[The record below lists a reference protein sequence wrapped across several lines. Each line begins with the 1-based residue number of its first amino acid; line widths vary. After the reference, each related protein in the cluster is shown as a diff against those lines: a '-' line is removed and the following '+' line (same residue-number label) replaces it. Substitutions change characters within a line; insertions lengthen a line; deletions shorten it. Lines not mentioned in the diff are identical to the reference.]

1 MGAVATLPKYYEEE
15 IKTFMEVI
23 HGDNDKSFIIVA
35 TKHNLWQQQ
44 AFLGH
49 ERATAHIINLVNSN
63 ISDIYHSNNSFFS
76 HKRGVATLFN
86 LNALYMDIDCHDEN
100 SKLINYNRVHE
111 YLKVVFFNRKI
122 PLPTYLVSSGRG
134 LHIYWKIETAPRQAI
149 YLWKLLQT
157 KIADVLKDI
166 EIFDSRL
173 KVDMTCV
180 NDVARVFRVPNTL
193 NSKSNTLAQIL
204 EVNDV
209 CYTMSEIRD
218 TYYKDLYSDSDRLTK
233 KSSKRKN
240 NVIANKFFNKLNLQQ
255 SRTDDLLLLLEMR
268 QGDMED
274 YRDKFL
280 FIYAWTVVDKR
291 ASEDIFTRELFAVN
305 ELFKDPLPHAEIS
318 YKARHIYKKY
328 KSKVL
333 KKDNPTKFY
342 EYFDVYIFRNDTII
356 KYLDITEQEQKQLK
370 TIIAKRE
377 KYDRN
382 NERRQ
387 SERRN
392 EAGLTKKQQEMKDLK
407 EKIEELKAQ
416 GMSLRA
422 IAESLGVSLGK
433 VQRALKKLVYRKM
446 AL

>member
-1 MGAVATLPKYYEEE
+1 MNALRNTE
-15 IKTFMEVI
+15 INKFIKDI
-23 HGDNDKSFIIVA
+23 HEDNDTSYITVANRNKSAWNQV
-35 TKHNLWQQQ
+35 HC
-44 AFLGH
+44 LGH
-49 ERATAHIINLVNSN
+49 ESATTHIITLRESD
-63 ISDIYHSNNSFFS
+63 IQDIYHSNNSFF
-76 HKRGVATLFN
+76 KPQRGEATLFN
-86 LNALYMDIDCHDEN
+86 LNALYLDIDWHDAKEQ
-100 SKLINYNRVHE
+100 IDHNRIVE
-111 YLKVVFFNRKI
+111 YLNVVYFNRKV
-122 PLPTYLVSSGRG
+122 PLPSYIVATGRG
-134 LHIYWKIETAPRQAI
+134 LQLYWRIETAPKQAI
-149 YLWKLLQT
+149 FLWKLVQ
-157 KIADVLKDI
+157 
-166 EIFDSRL
+166 SRMAQAL
-173 KVDMTCV
+173 ANISEFETGINVDMSCV
-180 NDVARVFRVPNTL
+180 NDVARVFRVPNTF
-193 NSKSNTLAQIL
+193 NTKSKTYARVVQYSENAVYTL
-204 EVNDV
+204 
-209 CYTMSEIRD
+209 SEIRD
-218 TYYKDLYSDSDRLTK
+218 EYFKDLYSDSDRLLK
-233 KSSKRKN
+233 KSKN

-255 SRTDDLLLLLEMR
+255 SRIDDLLQLLEMR
-268 QGDMED
+268 AGDMLN

-280 FIYAWTVVDKR
+280 FVYGWTLVGKR
-291 ASEDIFTRELFAVN
+291 ATEEVFVRELVAVN

-333 KKDNPTKFY
+333 KKDNPTQFY
-342 EYFDVYIFRNDTII
+342 EYFDVYIFRNETII

-433 VQRALKKLVYRKM
+433 VQRALKK
-446 AL
+446 